1 MYALRGARRTPG
13 FSLVVLLTLALGIGA
28 TTAMF
33 SVVRGVLL
41 RPLPFPQPERV
52 VRLWPANRA
61 ASVDRGQIS
70 PTELEDWTRTLR
82 GFTAVGGFRVLGNGY
97 VVGDGP
103 EPAYARTAHVSPG
116 FFPALGTAAALGRTL
131 TATEHVVGA
140 NHAVVVGAST
150 SKKGRVKT
158 SKRGVSVGGADLEVI
173 LTGLHGR
180 VNTVRHL
187 LGGEALVYGAL
198 VLNKIPKADVVV
210 QNTIPIGSATAIF
223 EYVTQ
228 QHMAAP
234 PRNLKAIAY
243 DLHGIFVEM
252 ETFGVA

>member
-1 MYALRGARRTPG
+1 MSNLDPTLDDDNSESQKIQVLHNRVIPG
-13 FSLVVLLTLALGIGA
+13 SIG
-28 TTAMF
+28 TIEQ
-33 SVVRGVLL
+33 L
-41 RPLPFPQPERV
+41 
-52 VRLWPANRA
+52 
-61 ASVDRGQIS
+61 II
-70 PTELEDWTRTLR
+70 
-82 GFTAVGGFRVLGNGY
+82 
-97 VVGDGP
+97 
-103 EPAYARTAHVSPG
+103 
-116 FFPALGTAAALGRTL
+116 
-131 TATEHVVGA
+131 A
-140 NHAVVVGAST
+140 NHAVVVVAST
-150 SKKGRVKT
+150 SKKGRVKA

-173 LTGLHGR
+173 LTGLHCR

-198 VLNKIPKADVVV
+198 VLNKVPKADVVV